1 MIVVFRSLFCFDPI
15 VVNLVSWRC
24 AQFGKLPAVHTMLT
38 PAFELSQEADFLLLS
53 IRVPYTRTSEF
64 DLYID
69 GEDFKLYAK
78 PYFLRLTLPGR
89 IVEDGREKASFD
101 VDKGL
106 LTLRIPKET
115 PGQHFEGLQMLTSL
129 LAPKGSRSA
138 KSLVEDMAACSG
150 SEVAEEEDEEE
161 DDFDWQ
167 VDQQVY
173 TENTEEEMNTL
184 QKYGF
189 GNLRAGVFTRLQ
201 DELSD
206 VIDVK
211 APDSATA
218 TERRRCRLAAENA
231 KFDPDHY
238 LADLFEDDA
247 VQNLLAFRPWWRE
260 SSQDPGV
267 TFSEEEKEQLRKF
280 TNRSYLLD
288 RKSRLHV
295 WLGLLDIILA
305 YAYEVRTTEG
315 EHSVESSWNIRKL
328 SGTLCWLETYS
339 SVQEVLVSFGR
350 RVLCYP
356 LYRHFG
362 LVTAATRDAALIFRS
377 GKTCVLKCLLDI
389 HKIFREND
397 PAYILN
403 DLYITDYCIW
413 IQRVKTRKVTAL
425 AEPLR
430 KASLQKPDLGLRLQE
445 LEATAAALVE
455 KQREEE
461 DGKGRRADGE
471 PRRSLSG
478 EESGSGSSSSSDS
491 SEESQDS
498 GAGGRGGGESG
509 AGGPSQLR
517 PGPPGPA
524 TPPEEEE
531 EGAARRAAR
540 PPARAAPRLL
550 IQELGERVEAGL
562 SISEPPEG
570 THSRSSGESGG
581 DCAGT
586 LQPAAVQAGTNSA
599 PPGTF
604 LDVCPQKNPLLI
616 VGSRGDDSDDDD
628 DLD

>member
-1 MIVVFRSLFCFDPI
+1 MPFMELPKLGIKPRTFGLQVQFPQPLTLLMLTLIPYPAAPQIPSGLSL
-15 VVNLVSWRC
+15 RE
-24 AQFGKLPAVHTMLT
+24 PAALTMLT

-69 GEDFKLYAK
+69 GEDFKFYAK

-106 LTLRIPKET
+106 FSLRVPKET

-138 KSLVEDMAACSG
+138 RPLVEDMEACSG
-150 SEVAEEEDEEE
+150 TVDGEEEEEE
-161 DDFDWQ
+161 EEEEFDWQ

-173 TENTEEEMNTL
+173 KENSEEETNAL

-189 GNLRAGVFTRLQ
+189 GNLRSGVFARLQ

-206 VIDVK
+206 VVDVK
-211 APDSATA
+211 TPDCTTA
-218 TERRRCRLAAENA
+218 MERREERLAAEIA

-247 VQNLLAFRPWWRE
+247 VQSLLKFRPWWRE

-267 TFSEEEKEQLRKF
+267 TFSEEEKDQLRKF

-288 RKSRLHV
+288 RKSRLHA
-295 WLGLLDIILA
+295 WLGLLDVVLA
-305 YAYEVRTTEG
+305 YAYDVRATEG
-315 EHSVESSWNIRKL
+315 EHNVESSWNIRKL

-356 LYRHFG
+356 LHRHFG
-362 LVTAATRDAALIFRS
+362 LVTAAIKDAALILRS
-377 GKTCVLKCLLDI
+377 GKACVLKCLLDV

-403 DLYITDYCIW
+403 DLYITDYCVW
-413 IQRVKTRKVTAL
+413 IQRVKAEKLTAL

-430 KASLQKPDLGLRLQE
+430 KTSLLKSDLGLQLPE
-445 LEATAAALVE
+445 LERAAELVV
-455 KQREEE
+455 EEE
-461 DGKGRRADGE
+461 QQQDRSRDGGAQ
-471 PRRSLSG
+471 RSRSR
-478 EESGSGSSSSSDS
+478 EDSTTSSSSSGD

-498 GAGGRGGGESG
+498 SAEGRGGGE
-509 AGGPSQLR
+509 
-517 PGPPGPA
+517 
-524 TPPEEEE
+524 
-531 EGAARRAAR
+531 
-540 PPARAAPRLL
+540 
-550 IQELGERVEAGL
+550 
-562 SISEPPEG
+562 
-570 THSRSSGESGG
+570 
-581 DCAGT
+581 
-586 LQPAAVQAGTNSA
+586 PAAGVQGDAHTA
-599 PPGTF
+599 PSRTF
-604 LDVCPQKNPLLI
+604 LEVRPRRNPLLM
-616 VGSRGDDSDDDD
+616 VPTGDEDDDD
-628 DLD
+628 DGGLD

>member
-1 MIVVFRSLFCFDPI
+1 
-15 VVNLVSWRC
+15 
-24 AQFGKLPAVHTMLT
+24 MLT

-69 GEDFKLYAK
+69 GEDFKFYAK

-106 LTLRIPKET
+106 FTLRVPKET

-138 KSLVEDMAACSG
+138 KPLVEDMEACSG
-150 SEVAEEEDEEE
+150 NVDGEEEEEE
-161 DDFDWQ
+161 EEEEFDWQ

-173 TENTEEEMNTL
+173 EENSEEEMNAH

-189 GNLRAGVFTRLQ
+189 GNLRSGVFTRLQ

-206 VIDVK
+206 VVDVK
-211 APDSATA
+211 TPDGATA
-218 TERRRCRLAAENA
+218 AERRRERLAAELA

-247 VQNLLAFRPWWRE
+247 VQNLLKFRPWWCE
-260 SSQDPGV
+260 SSQDPGL
-267 TFSEEEKEQLRKF
+267 TFSEEEKDQLRKF

-288 RKSRLHV
+288 RKSRLHT

-305 YAYEVRTTEG
+305 YTYDVRTTEG
-315 EHSVESSWNIRKL
+315 EHNVESSWNIRKL

-356 LYRHFG
+356 LHRHFG
-362 LVTAATRDAALIFRS
+362 LVTATIKDAALILRS
-377 GKTCVLKCLLDI
+377 GKACVLKCLLDI

-403 DLYITDYCIW
+403 DLYITDYCVW
-413 IQRVKTRKVTAL
+413 IQRVKTGKVTAL

-430 KASLQKPDLGLRLQE
+430 KASLQKADLGLQLQE
-445 LEATAAALVE
+445 LEAAAALVAAE
-455 KQREEE
+455 EEEEREEE
-461 DGKGRRADGE
+461 EEEEEEGRRRDGGA
-471 PRRSLSG
+471 RCSHSR
-478 EESGSGSSSSSDS
+478 EESPSSSSSSSD

-498 GAGGRGGGESG
+498 GAEEQGGGASA
-509 AGGPSQLR
+509 AGGPLGLA
-517 PGPPGPA
+517 PAPGPA
-524 TPPEEEE
+524 PAPAPSRPPAPE
-531 EGAARRAAR
+531 AR
-540 PPARAAPRLL
+540 PPSHAASRQL
-550 IQELGERVEAGL
+550 IQELGERVEAEL
-562 SISEPPEG
+562 RIWEAPEG
-570 THSRSSGESGG
+570 EHSGSGRERESGRG
-581 DCAGT
+581 EGERAGSPHT
-586 LQPAAVQAGTNSA
+586 TAVQAHVHTSSSA
-599 PPGTF
+599 PF
-604 LDVCPQKNPLLI
+604 LEVCPRRNPLLI
-616 VGSRGDDSDDDD
+616 LPIPEDAGGDDGR
-628 DLD
+628 LD